1 MNTMKFNELSEKVL
15 NWARDRDILINSS
28 AIAQLTKT
36 EEEVAE
42 LREAIDNNDMD
53 KMVDG
58 YGDVLVTMIIGA
70 EIAGFDLVDCLQ
82 VAYDEIKDRKGHLN
96 EDGIFVKEN

>member
-96 EDGIFVKEN
+96 EDGIFVKE

>member
-1 MNTMKFNELSEKVL
+1 
-15 NWARDRDILINSS
+15 
-28 AIAQLTKT
+28 
-36 EEEVAE
+36 
-42 LREAIDNNDMD
+42 
-53 KMVDG
+53 MVDG

-96 EDGIFVKEN
+96 EDGIFVKE

>member
-15 NWARDRDILINSS
+15 NWARDRGILINSS

-42 LREAIDNNDMD
+42 LREAIENNDMD

>member
-15 NWARDRDILINSS
+15 NWARDRGILINSS

-42 LREAIDNNDMD
+42 LREAIENNDMD

-96 EDGIFVKEN
+96 EDGIFVKEQ